1 MDFSLKKEEIIKLKT
16 TLNSV
21 YKNGKVVKNFPLK
34 IKWTPIQTE
43 NNTPIQIVFSVPKRQ
58 FKSAV
63 KRNMIKRK
71 LREIYRLNN
80 HKLKE
85 ELTKQNLQIGIM
97 LTYTS
102 NEIPEYSLLEKKWD
116 KISDNLISKIQTTE
130 TEPKWNYH

>member
-130 TEPKWNYH
+130 TEPK